1 MVRGTRL
8 MDPVTRRTP
17 EISLERVFLRA
28 VVELPEDDGRGS
40 VVAEAL
46 RHLQQGFN
54 SHYASTFDDA
64 TDVEILEGDNSYA
77 LAVETIARLEE
88 PEFVAVASRM
98 IRDGAGAVSA
108 GKNVTL
114 ELWTPH
120 LADLLGIISTE
131 NPAASEER
139 VREAA
144 RKVDDERNA

>member
-28 VVELPEDDGRGS
+28 VAALPDDNGRGA

-46 RHLQQGFN
+46 RHLQQGFDA
-54 SHYASTFDDA
+54 HYASTFEEA

-77 LAVETIARLEE
+77 LAVETIAKLEE

-98 IRDGAGAVSA
+98 IRDGAGTVSA
-108 GKNVTL
+108 GENVTL

-120 LADLLGIISTE
+120 LADLLRIISTE
-131 NPAASEER
+131 SPAASEER

>member
-28 VVELPEDDGRGS
+28 VAALPDDDGRGA

-46 RHLQQGFN
+46 RHLQQGFDA
-54 SHYASTFDDA
+54 HYASTFEEA

-77 LAVETIARLEE
+77 LAVETIAKLEE

-98 IRDGAGAVSA
+98 IRDGAGTVSA
-108 GKNVTL
+108 GENVTL

-120 LADLLGIISTE
+120 LADLLRIISTE
-131 NPAASEER
+131 SPAASEER
-139 VREAA
+139 VREAV